1 MALCLCYGAEVH
13 RESSPEANRQEAPLL
28 ISTLV
33 LGVAIE
39 ELWRGSFWFS
49 FMPAAL
55 LFILPVIGAGLV
67 AALRMP
73 SQRQLRRMVPATLTA
88 AICIALSRN
97 AAMAGITLCT
107 GLTMLAIDLDDSLG
121 LVSRRD
127 PNSPFVL
134 GVGIVAGLYGVNV
147 FSSLFTYS
155 DDVLGVF
162 GTQSGLEVLSIVLS
176 SAIFL
181 GSGLMTSRNLLRRAH
196 SQSLRTAMFDEGA
209 AAEFLTGFGLPDI
222 QVAVC
227 VDTARG
233 MTAAEISGR
242 LNYSPITVRAARRS
256 AFEKLDVRT
265 ASELQVRILAGIRR
279 SQDGTE

>member
-1 MALCLCYGAEVH
+1 
-13 RESSPEANRQEAPLL
+13 
-28 ISTLV
+28 
-33 LGVAIE
+33 
-39 ELWRGSFWFS
+39 
-49 FMPAAL
+49 MPAAL